1 VTARSEADDAG
12 MSALSG
18 SPHQSGDTERRF
30 PRFVSESFWTAVA
43 LILGLLAFFLVASGP
58 TIVTWQVSVIALVL
72 FVLWGLHAR
81 SVRRHER
88 EVHRDERWR
97 HARERRGF

>member
-1 VTARSEADDAG
+1 MTAAPAADHAG

-18 SPHQSGDTERRF
+18 SPHSSDNTERRL
-30 PRFVSESFWTAVA
+30 PRFVSESFWTTVA
-43 LILGLLAFFLVASGP
+43 LTLGLLAFFLVASGP
-58 TIVTWQVSVIALVL
+58 TIVTWQVTVIALVL

-81 SVRRHER
+81 SVRRH
-88 EVHRDERWR
+88 VVDAHSDERWR